1 MRFASLGSGS
11 RGNALV
17 VASGETVALLDCG
30 FSVKET
36 ERRLGRLGLEA
47 QQISGLWVTHE
58 HSDHLAGV
66 SRLARK
72 YAIPVWLTPG
82 TLAATSPDVWSGVE
96 VNLCQAGES
105 VACGDLQI
113 FPYAV
118 PHDAREPVQYVF
130 TDGPR
135 RLGILTDAG
144 EPTPHILEMLA
155 ACDGLVLECNH
166 DPELLARSS
175 YPDSLKRRVAGR
187 FGHLANGAAADLLG
201 QLDVRRLQH
210 VVAAHLSQENNR
222 PELAMAALA
231 GVLGCGAEE
240 VEVASQAYGF
250 VWRDLA

>member
-17 VASGETVALLDCG
+17 VASGETAVLLDCG
-30 FSVKET
+30 FSIKET

-47 QQISGLWVTHE
+47 SQISGLWVTHE
-58 HSDHLAGV
+58 HSDHVAGV

-82 TLAATSPDVWSGVE
+82 TLAATPPDAWSGVE
-96 VNLCQAGES
+96 INLCQAGD
-105 VACGDLQI
+105 VLTCQDLQI
-113 FPYAV
+113 FPYPV

-130 TDGPR
+130 ADGAR
-135 RLGILTDAG
+135 RLGVLTDAG

-166 DPELLARSS
+166 DPDLLARSR
-175 YPDSLKRRVAGR
+175 YPDSLKRRVGGR
-187 FGHLANGAAADLLG
+187 FGHLANGVAAELLG
-201 QLDVRRLQH
+201 QLDIGRLQH

-231 GVLGCGAEE
+231 GVLGCAAEE
-240 VEVASQAYGF
+240 VEAASQADGF
-250 VWRDLA
+250 AWRDLV